1 MRIQIKRHL
10 DLFEDHSL
18 HCVWCHCL
26 YKLEIK
32 RDKDLIY
39 YTVNLLSRLIVYH
52 KLCTTKES
60 IKPDLQET
68 VARCP
73 PGR

>member
-10 DLFEDHSL
+10 DQFEDHSL
-18 HCVWCHCL
+18 QCVWCHYL

-39 YTVNLLSRLIVYH
+39 HTLKLLSRLIVYH
-52 KLCTTKES
+52 KLYTTKES

-68 VARCP
+68 VACCP
-73 PGR
+73 PGS